1 MLKNKDL
8 FSLLTKKL
16 IFVSYCSLKGSSR
29 YIGNITWS
37 KRNEA
42 TAVKEVKILCSSLCL
57 RLFAYACSACAQ
69 FAHFSIRPICYELPA
84 CGRWAELRPQQLQ
97 LFFFSAKASP
107 ALTWVTHNTHLVCSE
122 FHTVMLCK
130 FIHMIS
136 NLTWMFL
143 NSCFLLDIYNCKHNR
158 LISCQIARK
167 ENPKKRPRAPPNSAN
182 KEVNG

>member
-1 MLKNKDL
+1 MIQAKW
-8 FSLLTKKL
+8 
-16 IFVSYCSLKGSSR
+16 
-29 YIGNITWS
+29 GNGGERS
-37 KRNEA
+37 ENLVQQLVLA
-42 TAVKEVKILCSSLCL
+42 LVCLCLLCSC
-57 RLFAYACSACAQ
+57 ACCACACSACAQ

-107 ALTWVTHNTHLVCSE
+107 ALTCVTHNTHLVCSE

-130 FIHMIS
+130 FIHMLS

-143 NSCFLLDIYNCKHNR
+143 KSCFLLDIYNCKHNR